1 MGAVSKDGGPP
12 QPNQRIYN
20 AKTGSHMQ
28 VTLNRAV
35 QLWPTPTLN
44 DTRPGRDL
52 EKQKE
57 RHTLGLAEEARTWPT
72 PMVPNGGRSRK
83 VDGLS
88 STGVDDQG
96 AKHQVSLESAAKT
109 WATPAAR
116 DYRFPNSEESQKR
129 RNKGSKR
136 GQQLP
141 NQVAWPTPRAS
152 EKDQGRETQAS
163 VRGEAEV
170 KRGPTVT
177 ATALSMTLDTGKEQ
191 KPQGGGALNPEFV
204 CWLMGYPEG
213 WTDLDR

>member
-35 QLWPTPTLN
+35 QL
-44 DTRPGRDL
+44 
-52 EKQKE
+52 
-57 RHTLGLAEEARTWPT
+57 
-72 PMVPNGGRSRK
+72 
-83 VDGLS
+83 
-88 STGVDDQG
+88 
-96 AKHQVSLESAAKT
+96 
-109 WATPAAR
+109 
-116 DYRFPNSEESQKR
+116 
-129 RNKGSKR
+129 
-136 GQQLP
+136 
-141 NQVAWPTPRAS
+141 WPTPRAS